1 MNESKIQYFHNT
13 YIHCLSY
20 YVIPTYVVYTF
31 YNVHGTYTI
40 TKQLFR
46 IRRVSGCFC
55 LIVCLIQAAGLG
67 SLLII
72 QELRLPENAARLRFV
87 MFSVYVHSTMYTAQ
101 CGHVVHGVCTQYNVH
116 CTVCTLIK
124 TLDMFYASVILFS
137 PTCLHLHVLLLFA
150 LLCCDS
156 LILKKRRKK
165 ITKNSKKEVQ
175 GFTC

>member
-1 MNESKIQYFHNT
+1 MYTVQCTLHS
-13 YIHCLSY
+13 
-20 YVIPTYVVYTF
+20 VYM
-31 YNVHGTYTI
+31 
-40 TKQLFR
+40 LFT
-46 IRRVSGCFC
+46 
-55 LIVCLIQAAGLG
+55 
-67 SLLII
+67 
-72 QELRLPENAARLRFV
+72 
-87 MFSVYVHSTMYTAQ
+87 VYVHSTMYTAQ

-137 PTCLHLHVLLLFA
+137 PTFLHLHVLLLFA
-150 LLCCDS
+150 LLCCNS

>member
-1 MNESKIQYFHNT
+1 LFSPDLVSVHSTFENVIMNESKIQYFHNT

-87 MFSVYVHSTMYTAQ
+87 MFPVYVHSTMYTAQ
-101 CGHVVHGVCTQYNVH
+101 CVHVVHSVCTQYNVH
-116 CTVCTLIK
+116 CTVWTCCSRCMYTVQCTLH
-124 TLDMFYASVILFS
+124 SVYIDQNLG
-137 PTCLHLHVLLLFA
+137 HVL
-150 LLCCDS
+150 C
-156 LILKKRRKK
+156 
-165 ITKNSKKEVQ
+165 
-175 GFTC
+175 

>member
-1 MNESKIQYFHNT
+1 MNESKVQYFHNT

-67 SLLII
+67 SEIKMVQRCAYLQCVPRKGFGEVGSAVCDTII
-72 QELRLPENAARLRFV
+72 HYISIPL
-87 MFSVYVHSTMYTAQ
+87 TADPNSPNLFR
-101 CGHVVHGVCTQYNVH
+101 GIH
-116 CTVCTLIK
+116 CIS
-124 TLDMFYASVILFS
+124 A
-137 PTCLHLHVLLLFA
+137 P
-150 LLCCDS
+150 
-156 LILKKRRKK
+156 
-165 ITKNSKKEVQ
+165 N
-175 GFTC
+175 